1 MEDSMAEVLTPD
13 SERWDVFTETLYLA
27 LFPDGN
33 DNKGSKC
40 LGDSGPSVHY
50 YAKEVMR
57 DMGGIDI
64 AASLEFFQ
72 AHGGHCDCEILYNVD
87 P

>member
-1 MEDSMAEVLTPD
+1 MAEVLTPD
-13 SERWDVFTETLYLA
+13 SDRWDAFANTLYLA
-27 LFPDGN
+27 LYPDGG
-33 DNKGSKC
+33 DKRSVC
-40 LGDSGPSVHY
+40 LGDSGPGVHR

-64 AASLEFFQ
+64 AASLEFSM
-72 AHGGHCDCEILYNVD
+72 AHSGHCDCEILYNVD